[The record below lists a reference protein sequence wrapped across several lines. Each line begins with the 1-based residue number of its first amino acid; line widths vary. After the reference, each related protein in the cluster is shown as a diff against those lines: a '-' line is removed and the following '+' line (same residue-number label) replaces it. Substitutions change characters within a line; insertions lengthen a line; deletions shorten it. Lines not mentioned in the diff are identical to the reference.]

1 MTDLVNNGYMFGT
14 NGSPTLDGWTRTD
27 GYVRALTNPISN
39 FYYGIAT
46 NNNLT
51 SRLYQ
56 DVVFP
61 ADGNYLLTYWVRP
74 NLAVNNNTLTI
85 TLGSVVSN
93 TIDYV
98 ANTPAGNW
106 VQYQYPFYIKTPSTL
121 LLNFLQGPTPAFAE
135 VFGITGVSIV
145 STDYTLDLYLE

>member
-1 MTDLVNNGYMFGT
+1 MFGT

-27 GYVRALTNPISN
+27 GYVRALTTPVSN